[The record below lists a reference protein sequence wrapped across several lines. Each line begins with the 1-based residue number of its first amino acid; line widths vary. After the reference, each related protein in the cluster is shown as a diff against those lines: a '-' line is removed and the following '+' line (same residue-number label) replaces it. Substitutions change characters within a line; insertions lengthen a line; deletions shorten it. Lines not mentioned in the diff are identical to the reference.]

1 MRVHYFQ
8 HVAFEGL
15 GSIAA
20 WLTARGIEI
29 AGTRVDQAAAWPEL
43 ADVDWLIVLGGP
55 MSVNDEQRHAWLV
68 AERAFIRA
76 AVEQGKRVLGICLG
90 AQLIASALGAKVY
103 PNTAREIGWFP
114 ITAVPGAPDHSAFHF
129 PAAALVFHWHGD
141 TFDLPVGSIHLAR
154 SLACENQ
161 AFQVG
166 RRVVGL
172 QCHLETTPESARALV
187 AHCRAELQPA
197 AYVQSEQ
204 AILSAPEGHYSAA
217 NALMNEVLAYLA
229 DAAG

>member
-29 AGTRVDQAAAWPEL
+29 KGTRLDEAGDLPKL
-43 ADVDWLIVLGGP
+43 ADIDWLIVLGGP
-55 MSVNDEQRHAWLV
+55 MSTNDEQLYAWL
-68 AERAFIRA
+68 AHERAFIRA

-103 PNTAREIGWFP
+103 PNTAKEIGWFSISANP
-114 ITAVPGAPDHSAFHF
+114 SAQDHFAFHF
-129 PAAALVFHWHGD
+129 PAEALVFHWHGE
-141 TFDLPVGSIHLAR
+141 TFDLPVGSIHLSR
-154 SLACENQ
+154 NMACENQ

-166 RRVVGL
+166 TRVIGL
-172 QCHLETTPESARALV
+172 QFHLETTPESARALV
-187 AHCRAELQPA
+187 AHCREDLQPA
-197 AYVQSEQ
+197 TYVQSEH
-204 AILSAPEGHYSAA
+204 AILSVPEGHYSAA
-217 NALMNEVLAYLA
+217 NGLMIDVLAYLA
-229 DAAG
+229 DAKG